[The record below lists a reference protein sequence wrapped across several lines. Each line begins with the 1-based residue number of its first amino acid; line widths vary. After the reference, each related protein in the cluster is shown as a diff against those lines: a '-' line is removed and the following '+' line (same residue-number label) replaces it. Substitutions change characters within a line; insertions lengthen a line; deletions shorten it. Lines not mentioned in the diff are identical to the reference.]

1 MQIHMSAAGSLILF
15 SLLAYSF
22 SGYGSGAP
30 GHRSTPT
37 GDRSSNGWGFRAAE
51 MPVTR
56 SILLSARPRRWTWR
70 EFEARGNVVT
80 GWAVE
85 QLEIDS
91 DDFLLFRGAAY
102 GRYFALMPEGK
113 IQRSRFAQVDYEEP
127 EQSNLLWLATSLK
140 GSKEV
145 NLRSGNGDTGLDV
158 RWTVEAVPMS
168 TTPSLLPAPVAVSL
182 AVPSNSNFWIFVL
195 EAQALDVYLFVS
207 VFSRTAKCDYCFSPI
222 LGSILCQE
230 SNFYRSKFFLTSHF
244 ISVVQTLTADP

>member
-1 MQIHMSAAGSLILF
+1 MALVHPDIGPPPPPPPGIDLLTDGAFVRLKCRLHGQYCYLHAQGDGLGVNLRPEATSLQ
-15 SLLAYSF
+15 
-22 SGYGSGAP
+22 
-30 GHRSTPT
+30 
-37 GDRSSNGWGFRAAE
+37 E
-51 MPVTR
+51 V
-56 SILLSARPRRWTWR
+56 
-70 EFEARGNVVT
+70 
-80 GWAVE
+80 WAVE

-113 IQRSRFAQVDYEEP
+113 IQGSHFAQVDYEEP

-158 RWTVEAVPMS
+158 RWTVEAVPMG
-168 TTPSLLPAPVAVSL
+168 TTPPLLPAPVAVSL